1 MRKVDSVKYVGRFP
15 SSSFFIPHPQRMTWE
30 PLPTLR
36 QIAMRSKLK
45 VAVFNTQPPHLY
57 FGGVER
63 RIVEIAKRLTDVVD
77 TEVYSGTKKGFSEV
91 TEVDGT
97 TFIPC
102 FSTDMLYPLDNWVFN
117 RTISKMVDAINAD
130 VYEAHT
136 VSGYKFLKALNKRNI
151 SKPLIQTIHGVL
163 ADEYNQSSKSSSPSL
178 RMKLSKTFMKY
189 LAGIEKEAAR
199 KATLIV
205 TVSKYSAEKI
215 VQLYDVDEAKIRVVP
230 NGVDSQRFKPEVDC
244 RELKQKIGENSKHLI
259 LFVGNLIPRKGL
271 QFLIE
276 AAKQVLKEN
285 KDTKFV
291 VVGDGP
297 LKNRLISHSEE
308 QGVSDKFAFLGNV
321 PEAML
326 HQLYNCADVFASP
339 SIQEG
344 QGITLLEAQ
353 ATAKPVV
360 AFNVSAINEVVKNNE
375 TGLLVKPSSLELANA
390 ISRLLSNPSLREKLG
405 RSGREF
411 VRENFSWDIL
421 AQKMFQVYS
430 EVSERI

>member
-1 MRKVDSVKYVGRFP
+1 MRN
-15 SSSFFIPHPQRMTWE
+15 
-30 PLPTLR
+30 
-36 QIAMRSKLK
+36 KLK

-63 RIVEIAKRLTDVVD
+63 RIVEIAKRLTNLAD
-77 TEVYSGTKKGFSEV
+77 TEVYSGTKRGFSEV
-91 TEVDGT
+91 TDVDGT

-117 RTISKMVDAINAD
+117 RTISHMIDVIKAD
-130 VYEAHT
+130 IYEAHT
-136 VSGYKFLKALNKRNI
+136 VSGYKFLKALKK
-151 SKPLIQTIHGVL
+151 SGTPKPFIQTVHGVL
-163 ADEYNQSSKSSSPSL
+163 ADEYIQSSKSESHSL
-178 RMKLSKTFMKY
+178 RMKLSNTFMKY
-189 LAGIEKEAAR
+189 LGGIEKEAAR
-199 KATLIV
+199 EATLIV
-205 TVSKYSAEKI
+205 TVSRYSAEKI
-215 VQLYDVDEAKIRVVP
+215 VQLYDIEEEKIRIVS
-230 NGVDSQRFKPEVDC
+230 NGVDTQRFKPDEDC
-244 RELKQKIGENSKHLI
+244 LGLEQKIGGNSKHLI

-271 QFLIE
+271 HFLIE
-276 AAKQVLKEN
+276 AAKQIIKEN

-291 VVGDGP
+291 VVGEGP
-297 LKNRLISHSEE
+297 LKNHLISYSEK
-308 QGVSDKFAFLGNV
+308 QGVSNKFAFLGNV

-360 AFNVSAINEVVKNNE
+360 TFNVSAINEVVKNNK
-375 TGLLVKPSSLELANA
+375 TGLLVKPSSVELADA
-390 ISRLLSNPSLREKLG
+390 ISQLLSDPSLREKMG

-421 AQKMFQVYS
+421 AQRMFKVYS
-430 EVSERI
+430 EVSERL